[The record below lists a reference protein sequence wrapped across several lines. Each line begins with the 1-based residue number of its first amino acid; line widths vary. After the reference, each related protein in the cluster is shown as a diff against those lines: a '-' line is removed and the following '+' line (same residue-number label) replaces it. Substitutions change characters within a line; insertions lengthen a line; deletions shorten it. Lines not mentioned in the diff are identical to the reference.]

1 MEGNYEILLAGVS
14 VGQAR
19 IKREG
24 LYYCFQ
30 CHCRFSS
37 EVIYKLTV
45 TCNDVTENLG
55 IPVPEGDHFVLETR
69 IPIKRL
75 GEGIPVIRAVP
86 KHNDLQGKFIPL
98 SPTEPFAY
106 LSQLESAFLEKRD
119 GKLGVVIMGLN
130 T

>member
-1 MEGNYEILLAGVS
+1 MEGTYEILLGGVS

-30 CHCRFSS
+30 CHCKFNS

-45 TCNDVTENLG
+45 SCNDATENLG
-55 IPVPEGDHFVLETR
+55 IPVPEGNQFVLETK
-69 IPIKRL
+69 IPAKRL
-75 GEGIPVIRAVP
+75 GEGTPVIRAVP
-86 KHNDLQGKFIPL
+86 KHQDIKGRFIPL
-98 SPTEPFAY
+98 SPTEPFVY

-119 GKLGVVIMGLN
+119 EKLGVVIPDEN